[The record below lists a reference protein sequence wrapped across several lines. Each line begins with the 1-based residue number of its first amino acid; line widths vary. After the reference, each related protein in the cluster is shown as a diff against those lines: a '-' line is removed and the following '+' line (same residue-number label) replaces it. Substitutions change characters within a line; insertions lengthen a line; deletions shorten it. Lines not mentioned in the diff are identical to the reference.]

1 MGRKDFQESWTE
13 ITGVLNQS
21 KNEKR
26 NFLNQNLKRNSEF
39 FFRDIDL
46 SNGEPIT
53 ALHSEYQ
60 SFKDEN
66 NQDFE
71 L

>member
-1 MGRKDFQESWTE
+1 MGRKDFQESWNE
-13 ITGVLNQS
+13 ITGIINQG

-26 NFLNQNLKRNSEF
+26 NFVLQNIKRTSELF
-39 FFRDIDL
+39 YRDIDL

-53 ALHSEYQ
+53 ATHSEYQ
-60 SFKDEN
+60 LFKDEN
-66 NQDFE
+66 SQEFE